1 VKRLFARASP
11 TSALLRQTC
20 RGVHDRRRRIVE
32 RLSLGDVDRTS
43 EVRRWRTAA
52 ERARSSEAEE
62 PSFGARGDAKVGA
75 TMPRSCSTSSR
86 TAEAR
91 LICCQTLREAGA
103 QSRLAGISLS
113 RERRTSPACHRLQ
126 ADVRGRVAA
135 ALAAFRYE
143 GSERVA
149 QPHTIRREPAFLGAP
164 ANRRARHAAILFI
177 FAGLPTR
184 WRKTDCP

>member
-1 VKRLFARASP
+1 
-11 TSALLRQTC
+11 
-20 RGVHDRRRRIVE
+20 
-32 RLSLGDVDRTS
+32 LGDVNRTG

-62 PSFGARGDAKVGA
+62 PSFGARGDAEVGA
-75 TMPRSCSTSSR
+75 TMSRSCSTSSR

-91 LICCQTLREAGA
+91 LTCCQTLPEAGA

-149 QPHTIRREPAFLGAP
+149 QPHTISASQHSFGAP
-164 ANRRARHAAILFI
+164 ANRLAAKCGDSFYLRRTPDEMEENGLPLGLGSSPDRARN
-177 FAGLPTR
+177 TR
-184 WRKTDCP
+184 WR